1 MDAGMAIKP
10 VVSVVSTHAQPAV
23 AVVPAA
29 PTELSAAKTVNPVV
43 TSAPPRNEPRQAE
56 PAALSTTHDAIIDP
70 QTREIVYRVLDAR
83 TRQVLHQVPD
93 QALLRMQAY
102 ARAEAARALAA
113 GQDPAAAI
121 QSAAQKLDTLT

>member
-10 VVSVVSTHAQPAV
+10 VVSVLSTHAQPTA
-23 AVVPAA
+23 AIAPAA
-29 PTELSAAKTVNPVV
+29 PTELAASKTVGPTV
-43 TSAPPRNEPRQAE
+43 SPEPARNEPRQPE
-56 PAALSTTHDAIIDP
+56 PVALSTTHDAIIDP

-113 GQDPAAAI
+113 GQDPVAAI
-121 QSAAQKLDTLT
+121 QSAAQKFDTLT

>member
-10 VVSVVSTHAQPAV
+10 VVSVVSAHAQPAV
-23 AVVPAA
+23 TVAPAA
-29 PTELSAAKTVNPVV
+29 PTELAAPKTVSPTVNPEP
-43 TSAPPRNEPRQAE
+43 ARNEPRQPE
-56 PAALSTTHDAIIDP
+56 PVVLSTTHDAIIDP

-113 GQDPAAAI
+113 GEDPVAAI
-121 QSAAQKLDTLT
+121 QLAAQKIDALT